1 MIISRTSGR
10 QTIARQTVASVLART
25 AIAFSIG
32 TAAQAASLAAAAQA
46 TTPIISD
53 EHDRTVQREI
63 KTALGADPAM
73 RNAHIAVSAH
83 SGLVTLAGVVTSDE
97 QRGRAQRTAMAVHG
111 VREVEN
117 ILEVAEH

>member
-1 MIISRTSGR
+1 MIISRSIGR
-10 QTIARQTVASVLART
+10 QTIARQTVASVLTTT
-25 AIAFSIG
+25 AIAFSIC
-32 TAAQAASLAAAAQA
+32 TAAEAASLAAAAQA

-53 EHDRTVQREI
+53 ERDRHVQREI
-63 KTALGADPAM
+63 KTALSADPGL
-73 RNAHIAVSAH
+73 RNSHIAVSAH

-97 QRGRAQRTAMAVHG
+97 QRGRAQRAAMAVRG